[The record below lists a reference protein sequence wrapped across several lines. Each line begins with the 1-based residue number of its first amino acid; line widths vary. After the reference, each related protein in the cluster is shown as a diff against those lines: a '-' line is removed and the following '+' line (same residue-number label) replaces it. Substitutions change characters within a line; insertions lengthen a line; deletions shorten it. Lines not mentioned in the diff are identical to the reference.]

1 MQPVTLS
8 KQRIVDTL
16 KLSKLF
22 LRILSL
28 LLKQVEHRRIG
39 LLRFFGI
46 SLPLRRQAK
55 NLVPVRIRCN

>member
-28 LLKQVEHRRIG
+28 LLKQVEHRDIG
-39 LLRFFGI
+39 LLRFLGI

-55 NLVPVRIRCN
+55 NLVPVGVRRN